1 MDLVYGDH
9 PINPPIGGDRRRPM
23 QGIHD
28 DFNVASDLL
37 LERSQMFDEAR
48 YVRPID
54 TWDHYHSSAFSGELA
69 EQTRTMP
76 EKIVRPVHPKLV
88 VDDNHDG
95 TWRDAAHT
103 YFDETIGSKGA
114 VPMVERFDRYM
125 QTAAVA
131 ATFAAVTGGMVYNA
145 VDEWRS
151 SKSKDFSSG
160 ESKIAQKVES
170 AATSKG
176 EL

>member
-9 PINPPIGGDRRRPM
+9 PINPPIGGDRRLPM
-23 QGIHD
+23 QGVNN
-28 DFNVASDLL
+28 DFNVASDLF
-37 LERSQMFDEAR
+37 LERSQWLDKAR
-48 YVRPID
+48 YVPLID
-54 TWDHYHSSAFSGELA
+54 TWDLYHSSAFSGELA
-69 EQTRTMP
+69 ETMP
-76 EKIVRPVHPKLV
+76 EEIQRPVHPKLV

-103 YFDETIGSKGA
+103 YFDKTIGSKRA

-151 SKSKDFSSG
+151 SKSKDISSG
-160 ESKIAQKVES
+160 ETKIAQKVES